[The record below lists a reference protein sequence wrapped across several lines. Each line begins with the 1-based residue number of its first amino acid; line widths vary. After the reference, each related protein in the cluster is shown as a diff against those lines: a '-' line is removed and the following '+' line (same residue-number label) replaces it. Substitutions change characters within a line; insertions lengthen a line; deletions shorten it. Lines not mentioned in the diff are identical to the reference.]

1 MVEGR
6 VEVNEIDAF
15 GRELAA
21 MPQPGE
27 IIAKI

>member
-6 VEVNEIDAF
+6 VEVNEIDSF
-15 GRELAA
+15 SPELVA